1 MDELVS
7 VVITT
12 KNEEKNIKNILK
24 SIEIQS
30 YKNIEIILVDNYSS
44 DKTKEIA
51 NNFNVKTYDCG
62 NERSAQRNFGL
73 KKSKGELALYLDA
86 DMILTPGL
94 IESLVNKINISK
106 INGYYIKEN
115 ILGKSLFNLS
125 RKFEREFYE
134 GSNIDAIRFFEK
146 RCFNELDGFDT
157 NITGQEDWD
166 FSIRFNQN
174 YNSNLLEELINKKLL
189 NDNYD
194 FYKKFIDVSK
204 LKYECVL
211 HNEIGFKLN
220 DHIKKKIYYLKTFS
234 EYKKKYNQTEYFRKQ
249 FTFMGRLSFF
259 LNFKN
264 FIKILKYPHLFFL
277 MIYFK
282 LIIFFR
288 AGFNKI

>member
-94 IESLVNKINISK
+94 IES
-106 INGYYIKEN
+106 
-115 ILGKSLFNLS
+115 
-125 RKFEREFYE
+125 
-134 GSNIDAIRFFEK
+134 
-146 RCFNELDGFDT
+146 
-157 NITGQEDWD
+157 
-166 FSIRFNQN
+166 
-174 YNSNLLEELINKKLL
+174 
-189 NDNYD
+189 
-194 FYKKFIDVSK
+194 
-204 LKYECVL
+204 
-211 HNEIGFKLN
+211 
-220 DHIKKKIYYLKTFS
+220 
-234 EYKKKYNQTEYFRKQ
+234 
-249 FTFMGRLSFF
+249 
-259 LNFKN
+259 
-264 FIKILKYPHLFFL
+264 
-277 MIYFK
+277 
-282 LIIFFR
+282 
-288 AGFNKI
+288 